1 MSSSE
6 NGLYYEFTYDQTLS
20 EIDFSVKGYFDEYL
34 TDFFANEVSDIF
46 MIISEDNYPIIE
58 SILIEFTVSNVFIH
72 IGGQNLDYI
81 HNYTFIDSE
90 DTEY

>member
-1 MSSSE
+1 
-6 NGLYYEFTYDQTLS
+6 
-20 EIDFSVKGYFDEYL
+20 
-34 TDFFANEVSDIF
+34 

-58 SILIEFTVSNVFIH
+58 SIVIEFTLSNVFIH

>member
-20 EIDFSVKGYFDEYL
+20 EIDFSVKGYFNNFL
-34 TDFFANEVSDIF
+34 IDFFANEVSDIF

-58 SILIEFTVSNVFIH
+58 SIDIEFTLSNVIIR
-72 IGGQNLDYI
+72 IGGQQLENIYDY
-81 HNYTFIDSE
+81 TLVDSE